1 MNIFLLVLLFMAS
14 SAIFVL
20 VTAILKT
27 LYTVRTYTAGV
38 VERFGK
44 FNRIVRPGLH
54 VLVPFAERVFFVDL
68 QVKQAQFSVE
78 TKTHDNVFV
87 QIPVSVQYQV
97 LDDKVYDAFYK
108 LSAPQK
114 QIESFVFNSILGHVP
129 KLSLD
134 ETFEQQSGISV
145 AVKTE
150 LDTIMSGF
158 GFNILTALVTDII
171 PDVKVKAAMNDIN
184 AAQRAQVAAQAR
196 GEAEKTLKVK
206 QAEAEAQS
214 KALQGQGIAAERQA
228 IIDGLRSSI
237 EHFRES
243 VPGATAEDVM
253 ALVLLTQYF
262 DTLKDIGT
270 KAGASTIFLPN
281 NPGAANEFLT
291 QILAGLRGSKGSR
304 CHSTPATYY
313 ARSTTR
319 GTTHPLH
326 RYENIHSAPAKKEKP
341 ACHAH
346 RDPYADTARS
356 RPSHRHQ
363 LSHHQAMDPHC
374 AQNHPDPGRAI
385 IASPR
390 CITHS
395 PSSPKNKAKPAA
407 ESRRKAL
414 SPRQRPQPALRQ
426 SRVSIRVEGLLAE
439 DRPLYRRRLHHLHHH
454 GHAQSAEFKLRNQGD
469 TAAAL
474 IKSTDVMIESAS
486 TTPALDATPVSHRHP
501 IPIFMSPS

>member
-1 MNIFLLVLLFMAS
+1 MDALNTFLLIVLIVFG
-14 SAIFVL
+14 IVVL
-20 VTAILKT
+20 ITVLKT
-27 LYTVRTYTAGV
+27 LFTVRTYTAGV

-54 VLVPFAERVFFVDL
+54 VLIPWAERVFFVDL

-78 TKTHDNVFV
+78 TKTRDNVFV
-87 QIPVSVQYQV
+87 QIPVSVQYQI
-97 LDDKVYDAFYK
+97 LDDKIYDAFYK

-129 KLSLD
+129 KLTLD
-134 ETFEQQSGISV
+134 ETFEQQSGISIN
-145 AVKTE
+145 VKTE
-150 LDTIMSGF
+150 LDSIMSGF

-270 KAGASTIFLPN
+270 KGGTSTIFLPN
-281 NPGAANEFLT
+281 NPGAANDFMM
-291 QILAGLRGSKGSR
+291 QILAGLRGSIGA
-304 CHSTPATYY
+304 TTNPPAT
-313 ARSTTR
+313 
-319 GTTHPLH
+319 
-326 RYENIHSAPAKKEKP
+326 
-341 ACHAH
+341 
-346 RDPYADTARS
+346 
-356 RPSHRHQ
+356 RP
-363 LSHHQAMDPHC
+363 M
-374 AQNHPDPGRAI
+374 
-385 IASPR
+385 
-390 CITHS
+390 
-395 PSSPKNKAKPAA
+395 
-407 ESRRKAL
+407 
-414 SPRQRPQPALRQ
+414 QPA
-426 SRVSIRVEGLLAE
+426 S
-439 DRPLYRRRLHHLHHH
+439 
-454 GHAQSAEFKLRNQGD
+454 
-469 TAAAL
+469 
-474 IKSTDVMIESAS
+474 
-486 TTPALDATPVSHRHP
+486 
-501 IPIFMSPS
+501 